1 MCLNPCFDGI
11 WSASEEEYDQLSNQA
26 SVLIL
31 VLMEYGLRE
40 LLVPQQHPREY
51 VVLILVLM
59 EYGLR
64 GVQSQEHETTETSL
78 NPCFNGI

>member
-1 MCLNPCFDGI
+1 MVCEFDHDGGLGCKLVCLNPCFDGI

-40 LLVPQQHPREY
+40 
-51 VVLILVLM
+51 
-59 EYGLR
+59 G
-64 GVQSQEHETTETSL
+64 
-78 NPCFNGI
+78 